1 MPSRNTYRLIRIGEM
16 INYFRNVV
24 VLAPHTDDGELGA
37 GGTISKL
44 IECGANVYYLAFS
57 TAQESVPN
65 EFPKD
70 VLKVELFN
78 ALLHLG
84 IPKDNIFVYNYQVR
98 KLNYF
103 RQEIL
108 ERLIQQ
114 KKKLMPDLVFIPS
127 LSDIHQDHSTIA
139 QEGLRAFKTTTIL
152 SYELIWNNLVFNATS
167 FVRLNEKQ
175 LSRKAESLMA
185 YQSQRDR
192 VYMDREFVFS
202 LAKARGVQFG
212 CEYCECFEVVRW
224 AIG

>member
-1 MPSRNTYRLIRIGEM
+1 M
-16 INYFRNVV
+16 IDYFRNVV

-57 TAQESVPN
+57 TAQQSVPN
-65 EFPKD
+65 EFPKNI
-70 VLKVELFN
+70 LEVELFS

-114 KKKLMPDLVFIPS
+114 KKKLVPDLVFIPS

-167 FVRLNEKQ
+167 FVKLNEKQ
-175 LSRKAESLMA
+175 LSQKAESLMA
-185 YQSQRDR
+185 YQSQRGR
-192 VYMDREFVFS
+192 VYMNREFVFS